1 MEKAIAVAVARYE
14 QTLTERIA
22 CQAESLAMGTA
33 ADAEE
38 TDEAKADALFSFAR
52 EDPGRTGRAPRRA
65 QFPHAVLDGPGDER
79 SSPGPATSRNW
90 RLTRQNLGADRLRR
104 MAVLPGRTGDD
115 RVTWE
120 QAALRRV
127 ATLVARAAA
136 PTEVFAAVTE
146 EAGRLLGADFST
158 MARYDQDGTRTV
170 VAAWSSNGAA
180 FPVGAHTRLGGRNVQ
195 TMVFQTGRAARI
207 DDYAGASGPLAE
219 AAREFGFRA
228 AVGAPVRVEGRL
240 WGVMYVGSTREEP
253 LPAGTEARLAG
264 FTELAATAI
273 ANAQAR
279 VELRGFA
286 EEQAALRRVAT
297 LVARGAPPAE
307 EFAAVAGEA
316 GRLMGADY
324 ATMARYDQDGAITA
338 VATWSS
344 TGAAFPVGANERVGG
359 WNVPTLVFQTGRAAR
374 IDDYTGAS
382 GPVAEAVR
390 ELGFRAAVGVP
401 VSVEG
406 RLWGV
411 VIVDS
416 RAGPLPAGTEA
427 RLAGFTELAATAIAN
442 AQARVELRGFADEQA
457 ALRRVA
463 TLVARA
469 APPDEVLTAV
479 TEEAG
484 RLLHADYAR
493 MARYGPDGAIT
504 VVAAWSSTGAAL
516 PVGDTARL
524 GGRNLQT
531 RIFQT
536 RRPARI
542 DDYAAASGPLAEA
555 ARQFGLR
562 AAVGAPVSVEGR
574 LWGVMLVGSLSE
586 PLPVGTETRLAGFT
600 ELAGT
605 AIANAEAQ
613 NALTAS
619 RARIVA
625 TADATRRRIERN
637 LHDGAQ
643 QHLVSLALDL
653 RAAQAAAPPGAGEL
667 ARELDRTAARLDD
680 VLDELREIAHGLH
693 PAILAESGVQPA
705 LKTLAR
711 RSAVPVDLD
720 IRVKGRLP
728 EPVETAAYYTIC
740 EALTNTAKHA
750 RATSAQIEV
759 TERDGVLHVRVR
771 DDGRGGADFSHGSG
785 LVGLKDRAEALGGH
799 LHVHSPPRAGTTLD
813 ITLPLDDPSGP
824 QLPPE
829 AADPG

>member
-1 MEKAIAVAVARYE
+1 MIGLPE
-14 QTLTERIA
+14 
-22 CQAESLAMGTA
+22 
-33 ADAEE
+33 
-38 TDEAKADALFSFAR
+38 
-52 EDPGRTGRAPRRA
+52 
-65 QFPHAVLDGPGDER
+65 
-79 SSPGPATSRNW
+79 PA
-90 RLTRQNLGADRLRR
+90 
-104 MAVLPGRTGDD
+104 GDD
-115 RVTWE
+115 W
-120 QAALRRV
+120 
-127 ATLVARAAA
+127 
-136 PTEVFAAVTE
+136 F
-146 EAGRLLGADFST
+146 
-158 MARYDQDGTRTV
+158 
-170 VAAWSSNGAA
+170 
-180 FPVGAHTRLGGRNVQ
+180 
-195 TMVFQTGRAARI
+195 TG
-207 DDYAGASGPLAE
+207 
-219 AAREFGFRA
+219 
-228 AVGAPVRVEGRL
+228 
-240 WGVMYVGSTREEP
+240 
-253 LPAGTEARLAG
+253 
-264 FTELAATAI
+264 
-273 ANAQAR
+273 
-279 VELRGFA
+279 
-286 EEQAALRRVAT
+286 EQAALRRVAT

-307 EFAAVAGEA
+307 VFAAVTEEA
-316 GRLMGADY
+316 GRVLGANY
-324 ATMARYDQDGAITA
+324 ATMNRYDPDGARTV
-338 VATWSS
+338 VASWSS
-344 TGAAFPVGANERVGG
+344 TGAAFPVGSRAMLGG
-359 WNVPTLVFQTGRAAR
+359 RDVSTLVFQTGRAAR
-374 IDDYTGAS
+374 VDDYAAAS
-382 GPVAEAVR
+382 GPVADDIR
-390 ELGFRAAVGVP
+390 EFGFRAAVGVP

-406 RLWGV
+406 QLWGV
-411 VIVDS
+411 MIMAS
-416 RAGPLPAGTEA
+416 RVGPLPAGTEA

-469 APPDEVLTAV
+469 ASPADVLTAV
-479 TEEAG
+479 AEEAG
-484 RLLHADYAR
+484 RLLRADYAT
-493 MARYGPDGAIT
+493 MNRYGPCDT
-504 VVAAWSSTGAAL
+504 ESVVAMWSSAGAAL
-516 PVGDTARL
+516 PVGATARL

-531 RIFQT
+531 KIFQT

-586 PLPVGTETRLAGFT
+586 PLPAGTEARLAGFT

-619 RARIVA
+619 RARVVA

-643 QHLVSLALDL
+643 QHLVSVALDL

-693 PAILAESGVQPA
+693 PAILAESGLQPA

-728 EPVETAAYYTIC
+728 EPVETAAYYTIS

-750 RATSAQIEV
+750 RATSAQIELN
-759 TERDGVLHVRVR
+759 ERDGVLHVRVR

-824 QLPPE
+824 QLPTE